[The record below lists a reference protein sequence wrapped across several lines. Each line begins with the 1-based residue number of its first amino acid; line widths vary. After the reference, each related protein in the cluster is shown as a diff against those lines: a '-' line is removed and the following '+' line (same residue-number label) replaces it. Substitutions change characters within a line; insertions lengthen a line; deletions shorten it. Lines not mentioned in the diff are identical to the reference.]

1 MVGLGREE
9 EEMVE
14 GRRLTILWAVEGRKL
29 GCGGGGR
36 GGGGGGGRGGGGGGG
51 GGRVGIVVGVE
62 MQGAGWLAEG
72 L

>member
-1 MVGLGREE
+1 MGLGREE

-29 GCGGGGR
+29 GCGGGG
-36 GGGGGGGRGGGGGGG
+36 GGGGG